1 MKEQFE
7 TYSDRKVTLE
17 LGADGDFLLEVEYTG
32 ALRAGTYAFAYLSQR
47 TLVETLNK
55 FPGIK
60 VEIDETYGLPKTPDS
75 IVKRHGKSFARLE
88 ERSPDDKLV
97 WVRVSDGARF
107 TDREIAKDG
116 AFEVVYDAGVK

>member
-1 MKEQFE
+1 MIEQFE

-32 ALRAGTYAFAYLSQR
+32 TVDTGKTAFAYLSQR

-60 VEIDETYGLPKTPDS
+60 VEIDETYGLPKTEDS
-75 IVKRHGKSFARLE
+75 IVKRYGKSFVRAE
-88 ERSPDDKLV
+88 KRSPGDEHV

-107 TDREIAKDG
+107 SDRDIAKDG
-116 AFEVVYDAGVK
+116 NFEVVFDAGVK